1 MRIAVFA
8 LPVFALLLLLNAFPL
23 HAQEPPAWF
32 SESLLDL
39 RADVAEAAAQ
49 NKRVMLYFG
58 QDGCPYCKRLLEVNF
73 RQAST
78 AAKAQQH
85 VVALA
90 LNIWGDREVTWTD
103 GTASTEKRLAATLK
117 VQFTPTVLFLDER
130 GGVALRLNG
139 YYPPHHF
146 EAALD
151 YVARKISYPEYLE
164 RQRRGPASATLNWQ
178 PFFMA
183 APYDLRRRP
192 GAKPL
197 AVLFETPSC
206 AQCDE
211 LHAVALKRRDV
222 LDQIAKFDVVRLP
235 LSSQDAVTTPDGKT
249 VPAAEWAKALRVGYV
264 PTLVLFNARGRE
276 VLRTEAYLRPFHIA
290 AAFEYVSSGAH
301 AREPSFQRF
310 LQSKAD
316 AMRHRGERVDLWN

>member
-8 LPVFALLLLLNAFPL
+8 LLLSAFPL
-23 HAQEPPAWF
+23 HGQELPAWF

-39 RADVAEAAAQ
+39 RDEVAEAAARK
-49 NKRVMLYFG
+49 KRVMLYFG
-58 QDGCPYCKRLLEVNF
+58 QDGCPYCKRLMEVNF

-78 AAKAQQH
+78 AATAQQH
-85 VVALA
+85 LVALA

-103 GTASTEKRLAATLK
+103 GTVSTEKRLAAQLK
-117 VQFTPTVLFLDER
+117 VQFTPTILFLDER
-130 GGVALRLNG
+130 GGVVLRLNG

-151 YVARKISYPEYLE
+151 YVARKISHVEYLE
-164 RQRRGPASATLNWQ
+164 RQRREPASATLNGQ
-178 PFFMA
+178 PFFMP

-192 GAKPL
+192 GGKPL

-211 LHAVALKRRDV
+211 MHAIAFKRREV
-222 LDQIAKFDVVRLP
+222 LDQIAKFDVARFA
-235 LSSQDAVTTPDGKT
+235 LSSRDAVTTPNGQIL
-249 VPAAEWAKALRVGYV
+249 PAAEWARALKVEYV
-264 PTLVLFNARGRE
+264 PTLVLFNPRGRE
-276 VLRTEAYLRPFHIA
+276 VLRIEAYLRPFHVA

-301 AREPSFQRF
+301 VREPSFQRF

-316 AMRHRGERVDLWN
+316 DMRHRGERVDLWN